1 MEYYYTQYWIVKLV
15 ILSIF
20 TVFVLIFY
28 TSWNVEVCR
37 CCSVCPHT
45 VCAGTHQCVPAHT
58 VCGHTL
64 QHRHLIRSLR
74 LYKVYKTKDFRDTR
88 DQYRI
93 LYNYETHIVKDV
105 ILLVLSCVEI
115 AEVLI
120 GFTTSIVPIL
130 QLHSTTNITQSEQ
143 DTVPNQCNLQN
154 ILQIGSSD
162 GLLWTKIEISI
173 VTNCSVGFILLLSF
187 LCIYMYKRYY
197 QQAYYA
203 SGLKYFIL
211 FLSQLVLLSILSNR
225 DVALLYLLTIPVVLM
240 FDWCVLVRNSR
251 ILYRALKSN
260 VRDLNLNLSHRHLYK
275 QQLRLLQIYAK
286 CMPILLAGVLFGV
299 SALSFY
305 AYMFVFGVIIR
316 LPCIFNG
323 FFSENISTPALL
335 YDIREFGFLTLAF
348 IHFVLMGSP
357 APAVH
362 NFNTQSN
369 LTL

>member
-20 TVFVLIFY
+20 TVFVVIFY
-28 TSWNVEVCR
+28 TSWNVEVC
-37 CCSVCPHT
+37 
-45 VCAGTHQCVPAHT
+45 
-58 VCGHTL
+58 
-64 QHRHLIRSLR
+64 RHLIRSLR

-225 DVALLYLLTIPVVLM
+225 DVALLYLLTIPVVLL

-251 ILYRALKSN
+251 RLYRALKSN

-316 LPCIFNG
+316 LPCILNG
-323 FFSENISTPALL
+323 FFTENISTPALL
-335 YDIREFGFLTLAF
+335 FDIREFGFLTLAF

-357 APAVH
+357 LYIISIH
-362 NFNTQSN
+362 NLISRCKKRLCTQESHLRFNYTNFSELRRYN
-369 LTL
+369 LTPPY